1 MKILGPTLD
10 ITLWVAFAAGAASF
24 LTPCLLPLVPAYLMY
39 ISETTDLE
47 NRSRKK
53 IMIRTLGFVIGFTV
67 IFMALGLS
75 ASLIGRLMNRYQQAF
90 NLMSGGLIVLFGL
103 YMLGWISPAILNRE
117 KKARAPREIRSW
129 FSAVLMGMAFAAG
142 WTPCFGP
149 ILGAILV
156 SAGGEATASRG
167 ALMLFMYSL
176 GMAVPFFLTAWF
188 IGVADRWIARS
199 EHFVLILRK
208 IGGAVLLLFGIL
220 IMTGKLVVISRWL
233 VEWMN

>member
-1 MKILGPTLD
+1 MEILGPTLEL
-10 ITLWVAFAAGAASF
+10 TLWVAFAAGAASF

-47 NRSRKK
+47 TRSRKK
-53 IMIRTLGFVIGFTV
+53 IMIRTLGFVIGFTI
-67 IFMALGLS
+67 IFMTLGLS
-75 ASLIGRLMNRYQQAF
+75 ASLIGRLMNRYQFVF
-90 NLMSGGLIVLFGL
+90 NLISGGLILVFGL
-103 YMLGWISPAILNRE
+103 YMLGWISPNFLNRE
-117 KKARAPREIRSW
+117 KKAKAPKQIKSW

-156 SAGGEATASRG
+156 TAGGEATASQG
-167 ALMLFMYSL
+167 AFLLFVYSL

-188 IGVADRWIARS
+188 IGVADRWIASS
-199 EHFVLILRK
+199 EQFVLILRK
-208 IGGAVLLLFGIL
+208 IGGAVLVLFGIL
-220 IMTGKLVVISRWL
+220 IMTGKLVVISQWL

>member
-1 MKILGPTLD
+1 MTILGPTLD
-10 ITLWVAFAAGAASF
+10 LTLWVAFAAGAASF

-53 IMIRTLGFVIGFTV
+53 IMVRTLGFVIGFTA

-75 ASLIGRLMNRYQQAF
+75 ASLIGQLMNRYQLVF
-90 NLMSGGLIVLFGL
+90 NLISGALIIMFGV
-103 YMLGWISPAILNRE
+103 YMLGWINPGFLNRE
-117 KKARAPREIRSW
+117 KKTKAPRKITGW

-156 SAGGEATASRG
+156 TAGGEATATQG
-167 ALMLFMYSL
+167 ALLLFVYSL
-176 GMAVPFFLTAWF
+176 GMAVPFLLTAWF
-188 IGVADRWIARS
+188 IGVADRWIAKS
-199 EHFVLILRK
+199 ERFVLALRK
-208 IGGAVLLLFGIL
+208 VGGAILVLFGIL
-220 IMTGKLVVISRWL
+220 IMTGKLIVISQWL
-233 VEWMN
+233 VDWMN